1 MEVVANRVGPGLPAL
16 IKLSIPSSY
25 ISGAELSRQLHRTSD
40 GVQHYRL
47 KLGSQYVPNTEETIY
62 RPQAFQEPVTFEP
75 VTMEELRSHIHL
87 DRDRLSA
94 AYMKSIYDQ
103 LLEQGYPEI
112 LLQQA
117 LADAYQQAMEE
128 VPASPV
134 TVSVKTSHGHRLVTL
149 PANATLGDLRSRFAD
164 QRLVR
169 DGAGSIIVNLP
180 DSTPLS
186 QIETQK
192 GVVVG
197 TGMPTGAT
205 FSSTGESY
213 RRQALQAAIRRARDR
228 ETAAL
233 RELDA
238 ATGDLQKLLE
248 EARQLGMESL

>member
-1 MEVVANRVGPGLPAL
+1 MEALATRVGPGLPAL

-25 ISGAELSRQLHRTSD
+25 ISGAELLRQLHRASD
-40 GVQHYRL
+40 GIQHYRL
-47 KLGSQYVPNTEETIY
+47 KLGSHYVPDTEETIY
-62 RPQAFQEPVTFEP
+62 RPQAFQEALTFEP
-75 VTMEELRSHIHL
+75 VTLEELRGHIHL
-87 DRDRLSA
+87 DRAHISA
-94 AYMKSIYDQ
+94 AYVKSVYDQ
-103 LLEQGYPEI
+103 LLAQGYPEI

-117 LADAYQQAMEE
+117 LADSYQEIVDLPM
-128 VPASPV
+128 
-134 TVSVKTSHGHRLVTL
+134 TVMVKTSHGHQITTL

-197 TGMPTGAT
+197 TGMPTGSSS
-205 FSSTGESY
+205 SSTGESY